1 MASVPVLS
9 FGVFGNEEHVIL
21 GVVDALAR
29 HADPRV
35 THGDFGGHGVTV
47 GPNGLSKWNGV
58 LAYCELAGIDP
69 NRVLAIGDGANDRE
83 ILTNASVALVP
94 EDAHEDALGAA
105 HHVVPS
111 PAVGGWAAIL
121 DHV

>member
-1 MASVPVLS
+1 VLS

-21 GVVDALAR
+21 GVVDGLAR
-29 HADPRV
+29 YADPRA

-47 GPNGLSKWNGV
+47 GPYGLSKWNGV

-83 ILTNASVALVP
+83 LLVNASIALVP
-94 EDAHEDALGAA
+94 EDAHEDALNAA
-105 HHVVPS
+105 HRVVPS

-121 DHV
+121 DHI

>member
-1 MASVPVLS
+1 MLS
-9 FGVFGNEEHVIL
+9 FGVFGNEEHVIMA
-21 GVVDALAR
+21 VVDDLAR

-83 ILTNASVALVP
+83 LLTNATVALVP
-94 EDAHEDALGAA
+94 EDAHEDALKAA

-121 DHV
+121 DYV